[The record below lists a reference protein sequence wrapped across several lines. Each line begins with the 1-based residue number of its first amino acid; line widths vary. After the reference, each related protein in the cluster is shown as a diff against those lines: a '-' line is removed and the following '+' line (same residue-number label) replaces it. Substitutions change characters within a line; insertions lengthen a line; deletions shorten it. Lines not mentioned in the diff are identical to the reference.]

1 MGEKL
6 ENPKVLP
13 EILPVLPKNIL
24 KILILSY
31 RSTKQKNLPKLPET
45 LDFPSFLGRFFFQI

>member
-1 MGEKL
+1 MGENL

-24 KILILSY
+24 KILIH
-31 RSTKQKNLPKLPET
+31 P
-45 LDFPSFLGRFFFQI
+45 

>member
-13 EILPVLPKNIL
+13 EILPFLPKNIL

-31 RSTKQKNLPKLPET
+31 R
-45 LDFPSFLGRFFFQI
+45 